1 MWETWVRSLG
11 REDPLEKEMATHS
24 SILAGRIPWTEE
36 PDRLQSTELQ
46 RVRHRLSKTADMGV
60 QRWAYLRHLHKR
72 EPLVLLPRPQSSFR
86 CHVCYSQVLLWKIY
100 NDCVPLKSSSFP
112 LWIKGTWFVT
122 YNVKLYFK
130 KQFQEIFLPKIS

>member
-1 MWETWVRSLG
+1 
-11 REDPLEKEMATHS
+11 MATHS

-72 EPLVLLPRPQSSFR
+72 EPLVLPRPQSSFR
-86 CHVCYSQVLLWKIY
+86 CRVCYSQVHTVKSIIVWKIH
-100 NDCVPLKSSSFP
+100 NDYIPLKSSSFP
-112 LWIKGTWFVT
+112 LRIKETWFVT

-130 KQFQEIFLPKIS
+130 KQFQETVLPKIS